1 MNQTIE
7 ASKLRA
13 AAARLGTP
21 CFVYSRPLLQVRAE
35 ELAKLELPY
44 GYTPRYAVK
53 ANNHPE
59 IIRIFDEAGLHFDA
73 SSSYEAQ
80 ELLDLGVAGDKISL
94 SSQQPAH
101 NLDALLA
108 PGVQYVATSLHQLE
122 IFLHTKNRPAAVGL
136 RVNPGLGAGH
146 NNRTTTG
153 GANSSFGLW
162 STYVPDALELAAKHG
177 VTITRLHVHIGSG
190 ADPVMW
196 GRAMEAALEIAE
208 TMPDVTSLDMGGG
221 FKIHRYG
228 DEHETDMAAVA
239 AVFTDNLEAFAARTG
254 RALQLEIEPGTWLV
268 GHAGVLVT
276 EVVDIVDTG
285 DDGHTFLRLN
295 TGMNDVMRPAMY
307 GAQHTLEI
315 LSDAAEKVEYVVVG
329 HNCETGDIL
338 TPAPSD
344 PEGLEPRELRRAEIG
359 DLLVV
364 YDTGAYCRSMS
375 AKGYNSFPGAAE
387 VLVD

>member
-1 MNQTIE
+1 MKNYFDSTWLH
-7 ASKLRA
+7 SA
-13 AAARLGTP
+13 ATSTP
-21 CFVYSRPLLQVRAE
+21 AFIYSRSALQGRAE
-35 ELAKLELPY
+35 LLSGLSLPF
-44 GYTPRYAVK
+44 GSVMRYAVK

-59 IIRIFDEAGLHFDA
+59 IVRLFDAAGLHFDA
-73 SSSYEAQ
+73 SSSYEAE
-80 ELLDLGVAGDKISL
+80 ELLNLGVVGSKISL

-101 NLDALLA
+101 NLEQLLSA
-108 PGVQYVATSLHQLE
+108 GVQYVATSLRQLE
-122 IFLHTKNRPAAVGL
+122 LFLSAKNKPAAVGL
-136 RVNPGLGAGH
+136 RINPGLGAGH

-162 STYVPDALELAAKHG
+162 NAYVPDALALAFKHG
-177 VTITRLHVHIGSG
+177 VVIDRLHVHIGSG

-196 GRAMEAALEIAE
+196 GKAIEVALKIVEE
-208 TMPDVTSLDMGGG
+208 MPDVTSLDIGGG

-239 AVFTDNLEAFAARTG
+239 AVFTDDLRAFAARTG
-254 RALQLEIEPGTWLV
+254 RKIKLEIEPGTWLV
-268 GHAGVLVT
+268 AHAGVLVA

-307 GAQHTLEI
+307 GAQHRLEI
-315 LSDAAEKVEYVVVG
+315 LNDATETAEYVVVG

-344 PEGLEPRELRRAEIG
+344 PEGLEPRELRRAMIG
-359 DLLVV
+359 DLLAV

-375 AKGYNSFPGAAE
+375 AKGYNSYPNANE
-387 VLVD
+387 VFID